1 MNWLKLIFLTNMLKV
16 YKDQCKNCLLS
27 KDRIVSPER
36 VKDIIDSC
44 VTNQSFFIC
53 HKSSM
58 KKESVM
64 CKKFYDSFGDQSQ
77 LVRIA
82 ERLGVIEFVEQE
94 DSEKFPTYLE
104 MNEGKV

>member
-1 MNWLKLIFLTNMLKV
+1 
-16 YKDQCKNCLLS
+16 
-27 KDRIVSPER
+27 
-36 VKDIIDSC
+36 
-44 VTNQSFFIC
+44 
-53 HKSSM
+53 M

>member
-1 MNWLKLIFLTNMLKV
+1 MLKV

-27 KDRIVSPER
+27 KNRIVSPQRAKE
-36 VKDIIDSC
+36 VVEECMS
-44 VTNQSFFIC
+44 NQSFFIC

-58 KKESVM
+58 KKGDTM

-77 LVRIA
+77 LVRVA
-82 ERLGVIEFVEQE
+82 KRLGVIEFVEQG
-94 DSEKFPTYLE
+94 DSEKLPTYLE